1 MGKSGGL
8 GRAPGGKRR
17 QPKQGTTNKKAA
29 AKRDQRAAA
38 AAEADALAAAEVMAD
53 LASPCPEAE
62 RLTRVKFERL
72 DPNVM

>member
-1 MGKSGGL
+1 MGKPGGL

-29 AKRDQRAAA
+29 AKRDQRTAA

-53 LASPCPEAE
+53 LASPGAQQQT
-62 RLTRVKFERL
+62 TRVKFERL